1 MIAVKEKIS
10 QNNVILENPEKQTV
24 SWRAFKLDL
33 HKMSLHLECP
43 SKFSTYPEN
52 WLNLR

>member
-43 SKFSTYPEN
+43 TFRVFDISRE
-52 WLNLR
+52 LA